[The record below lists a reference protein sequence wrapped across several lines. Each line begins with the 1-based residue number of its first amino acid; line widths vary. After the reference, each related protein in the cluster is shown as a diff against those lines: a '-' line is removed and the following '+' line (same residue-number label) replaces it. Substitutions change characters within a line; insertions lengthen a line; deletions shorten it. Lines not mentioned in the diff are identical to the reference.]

1 MWSSRETL
9 VIINSMN
16 KSEALTCKIELHRNS
31 EQKKTTK
38 PCKTRQPEILRIM
51 EIQNKFKTNLK
62 KKRTGGFGLKAVV
75 LRKED
80 FNFILVFCE
89 AVVHELVHVVWKS

>member
-1 MWSSRETL
+1 VWSSGETL
-9 VIINSMN
+9 VIRNSMN

-38 PCKTRQPEILRIM
+38 PCKTKTAEILRIL

-62 KKRTGGFGLKAVV
+62 QIQNRFKKKENRRVRLKGRSSPAGR
-75 LRKED
+75 L
-80 FNFILVFCE
+80 
-89 AVVHELVHVVWKS
+89 